1 MVKFMFSSQV
11 YVVWSILCRMVKLL
25 SSGHWSSLC
34 LVVKFLLAGQ
44 VSVVWSSLCQVVK
57 FMSSSLVLEKAD
69 S

>member
-1 MVKFMFSSQV
+1 
-11 YVVWSILCRMVKLL
+11 MVKLL

-34 LVVKFLLAGQ
+34 LVVKYKFLSNGQ